1 MKNIQNINRLS
12 LQKFPYHLVEP
23 SYWPIFVSFSL
34 LTLTTGAVAWFH
46 GYPNGGSISL
56 LGLTLT
62 VFSMILWFRD
72 IIVEASY
79 LGSHTSNVQKGLMI
93 GFILFVVSEVF
104 AFFSVFW
111 AYFHSSLSPAVEIG
125 QTWPPIGITALD
137 AFAIPLLNTFILLS
151 SGALITWGHYALI
164 QGNRSSAI
172 LGVAFTV
179 ILAVIFTM
187 LQYYEYSTAGFSIAD
202 SVFGTVF
209 FASTGLHGLIKV
221 VPTKIITLIMVKI
234 AKNFLI

>member
-46 GYPNGGSISL
+46 GYPNGGSIAL
-56 LGLTLT
+56 LGLILT

-111 AYFHSSLSPAVEIG
+111 AYFHSSLSPAVELG

-137 AFAIPLLNTFILLS
+137 AFAIPLLYTFILLS
-151 SGALITWGHYALI
+151 SGAAITWGHHALI
-164 QGNRSSAI
+164 QGNRSAAI
-172 LGVAFTV
+172 LGVSITV
-179 ILAVIFTM
+179 ILAVIFTL

-209 FASTGLHGLIKV
+209 YASTGLHGLKLV
-221 VPTKIITLIMVKI
+221 VPTLKI
-234 AKNFLI
+234 